1 MPSDRR
7 IFESTLLALALLAS
21 ASSLAAPSPATD
33 AAVASAKAF
42 VETMA
47 QGHFNRAE
55 ADFTHQMKQAAPPE
69 KLRQLWNALIRH
81 GGAFEKTGATRTMH
95 RDGYTA
101 VIVRTEFKK
110 SPIGL
115 EVAFDSAHRIAGLHL
130 VRPPRAGH

>member
-7 IFESTLLALALLAS
+7 IFESTLLSLALLAS

-33 AAVASAKAF
+33 AAAAAAKAF

-55 ADFTHQMKQAAPPE
+55 ADFTAQMKQAAPPE
-69 KLRQLWNALIRH
+69 KLRQLWKALIRH
-81 GGAFEKTGATRTMH
+81 GGAFEKTGTTRTMH
-95 RDGYTA
+95 KDGYTA

-130 VRPPRAGH
+130 VRPPRASH

>member
-7 IFESTLLALALLAS
+7 ILESTLLSLALLAS
-21 ASSLAAPSPATD
+21 ANSLAASAPAAD
-33 AAVASAKAF
+33 PVASAKAF

-47 QGHFNRAE
+47 QGHFTRAE
-55 ADFTHQMKQAAPPE
+55 ADFTAQMRQAAPPA
-69 KLRQLWNALIRH
+69 KLRQLWKALIRH

-95 RDGYTA
+95 EDGYTA

-115 EVAFDSAHRIAGLHL
+115 EVAFDAADRIAGLHL